1 MCTTVCAAV
10 IDPGAGTLRY
20 SSAGHMPAYLAN
32 SSGAGVALTGGRGLP
47 LATIERGTRPEAVV
61 ELPPGATLLLFTDG
75 LVERREESIDIGF
88 AQVAELLAE
97 AGVATPGEAAD
108 LVLTRLRPA
117 AGYDDDVAMLVY
129 RQPPAPLRIETP
141 ATAGKLSPIRH
152 ELSGW
157 LTRAAVSPQLIR
169 DIIAATNEACTNVV
183 EHAYLH
189 HPRSDITLDAVASLG
204 QIIVTVSDTG
214 SWRPVPAD
222 PGDRGRGL
230 AMMRA
235 LASGVEIADGDD
247 GSSVSMLFALRLV
260 RFPDRQ

>member
-1 MCTTVCAAV
+1 
-10 IDPGAGTLRY
+10 
-20 SSAGHMPAYLAN
+20 
-32 SSGAGVALTGGRGLP
+32 VALTGGRGLP
-47 LATIERGTRPEAVV
+47 LATIERGTRPESVV

-88 AQVAELLAE
+88 AHVAELLAE
-97 AGVATPGEAAD
+97 AGAATPGEAAD
-108 LVLTRLRPA
+108 LVLTQLRPA

-129 RQPPAPLRIETP
+129 RQPPAPLRIEAP
-141 ATAGKLSPIRH
+141 AAPRELSTLRH

-189 HPRSDITLDAVASLG
+189 RPHGNITLDAVANLS

-214 SWRPVPAD
+214 SWRPVPAN

-235 LASGVEIADGDD
+235 LANDVDIADGTG
-247 GSSVSMLFALRLV
+247 GSSVSMRFALRLV